1 MSPVLALKTVLVAT
15 DFSDVADIAVRY
27 GREFARRFEASLH
40 VLHVADDMTANA
52 MATPGYVGDF
62 SAYQANFEQ
71 ECCAKVASALTE
83 EERTALRAQCVVVTS
98 SEPAQAILDY
108 AKTNAADLVI
118 VGTHGRNG
126 LGHLLMGSVAET
138 IVRSATCPVL
148 TVRPHER
155 DFVQ

>member
-1 MSPVLALKTVLVAT
+1 MIALKTVLVAT
-15 DFSDVADIAVRY
+15 DFSDAADVAIKY
-27 GREFARRFEASLH
+27 GRELARRFDASLH
-40 VLHVADDMTANA
+40 VLHIADDVNASA

-62 SAYQANFEQ
+62 GAYQDNFEQ
-71 ECCAKVASALTE
+71 ECCAKVTATLSDAD
-83 EERTALRAQCVVVTS
+83 RAALRAKCVVVTS

-108 AKTNAADLVI
+108 AKGNSADLLI
-118 VGTHGRNG
+118 VGTHGRAG

-138 IVRSATCPVL
+138 VVRTAACPVL

>member
-1 MSPVLALKTVLVAT
+1 MESVIALRTVLVAT
-15 DFSDVADIAVRY
+15 DFSDAADVAIRY
-27 GREFARRFEASLH
+27 GRELARRFDASLH
-40 VLHVADDMTANA
+40 VLHVADDVAASA

-62 SAYQANFEQ
+62 SAYQQSFEQ
-71 ECCAKVASALTE
+71 ECCAKVTATLTE
-83 EERTALRAQCVVVTS
+83 AERAALRAQCVVVTS

-118 VGTHGRNG
+118 VGTHGRSG
-126 LGHLLMGSVAET
+126 LGHLIMGSVAET
-138 IVRSATCPVL
+138 LVRTAACPVL

>member
-1 MSPVLALKTVLVAT
+1 VLALKTVLVAT
-15 DFSDVADIAVRY
+15 DFSDAAEIAIRY
-27 GREFARRFEASLH
+27 GREFARRFDASLH
-40 VLHVADDMTANA
+40 VLHVADDVTASA

-62 SAYQANFEQ
+62 SAYQENFEQ
-71 ECCAKVASALTE
+71 ECCAKVTATLTDADRAALH
-83 EERTALRAQCVVVTS
+83 AKCVVVTS

-108 AKTNAADLVI
+108 ARTNAADLVI
-118 VGTHGRNG
+118 VGTHGRAG

-138 IVRSATCPVL
+138 IVRSAVCPVL